1 MLTEGV
7 KVTFGTDG
15 AASNND
21 LNILSEMATT
31 SKVHKALSSN
41 PTVLDAKTI
50 LLMATRWGSDVL
62 GLGKK
67 IGSLQKGKRADMITL
82 NLRKPHL
89 TPLYNVYSHIVYAA
103 MASDI
108 EAVMINGKMVVD
120 QGKLCTA
127 DEEEILA
134 KAKVW
139 QEKIKAFR

>member
-1 MLTEGV
+1 
-7 KVTFGTDG
+7 
-15 AASNND
+15 
-21 LNILSEMATT
+21 
-31 SKVHKALSSN
+31 
-41 PTVLDAKTI
+41 
-50 LLMATRWGSDVL
+50 
-62 GLGKK
+62 
-67 IGSLQKGKRADMITL
+67 MITL

-134 KAKVW
+134 KAEVW